1 MDIDPLDKVKSA
13 NFDHKISNHLY
24 KLIIK
29 RFSIVKE
36 GIKHIESIT
45 NIKFPYFYI
54 EPNLIV
60 SYSQIEFSEYG
71 ILYARTIPIV
81 DIEGKLDIVVQIS
94 APLIAYGQK
103 SSIFAILGH
112 EFLHYLHFLSKIT
125 RMEIVSDDRI
135 DSIYQGIYEDMTHLL
150 DANRVFGNDNT
161 FLRNIIEKFEYGFND
176 TSLQNKVIQQ
186 WIKEGLPI
194 TKLTIKDNNIK
205 IPIKSIMNFSINSD
219 LKEKLAILDNANYR

>member
-1 MDIDPLDKVKSA
+1 MDVDPLYKVKSA

-24 KLIIK
+24 NLIIK

-36 GIKHIESIT
+36 GIKHIERIT
-45 NIKFPYFYI
+45 NIKFPFFYI

-81 DIEGKLDIVVQIS
+81 DIEGKLDIVVQIT
-94 APLIAYGQK
+94 AALIAYGQE

-135 DSIYQGIYEDMTHLL
+135 DSIYQAIYEDMTPLL
-150 DANRVFGNDNT
+150 DANIVFGNDNT
-161 FLRNIIEKFEYGFND
+161 FLRNIIEKFEYGFQD
-176 TSLQNKVIQQ
+176 ISLQKKVIQQ
-186 WIKEGLPI
+186 WIKEDLPI
-194 TKLTIKDNNIK
+194 TKLTLKDNNIK
-205 IPIKSIMNFSINSD
+205 IPIKSIINFSINSD
-219 LKEKLAILDNANYR
+219 LKEKLAILDNTNYR